1 MLNNKYQSYALA
13 LFFLLIIYLSYTII
27 KPFTTAILASIII
40 AYIFFPAH
48 KWLRTKINETIS
60 ATLITL
66 LILAIIIAP
75 LIFVTD
81 ALITETKLLYKT
93 GQIQTITDTIETIS
107 QNVELA
113 FGIDQIIGE
122 IVNFLKEF
130 ISGFIIKIPSMVL
143 NILIMFFLIFF
154 LLKDGDKIIKKAE
167 ILPIKNIHKEELI
180 ERFHAVTKSIVYG
193 WFATAIIQGILGTIA
208 FVMIGI
214 SNPIFWGFIMA
225 LLALLPAGA
234 ILVWLPISMWLIFS
248 GNYILGIGLLLY
260 GALIISTMDNFIRA
274 YIAQKKGIHPI
285 TAILGLLGG
294 TVVFGFIGI
303 VIGPLILSFLLVLL
317 KIYGVEHKH
326 AAKS

>member
-107 QNVELA
+107 QNVEL
-113 FGIDQIIGE
+113 
-122 IVNFLKEF
+122 
-130 ISGFIIKIPSMVL
+130 
-143 NILIMFFLIFF
+143 
-154 LLKDGDKIIKKAE
+154 
-167 ILPIKNIHKEELI
+167 
-180 ERFHAVTKSIVYG
+180 
-193 WFATAIIQGILGTIA
+193 
-208 FVMIGI
+208 
-214 SNPIFWGFIMA
+214 
-225 LLALLPAGA
+225 
-234 ILVWLPISMWLIFS
+234 
-248 GNYILGIGLLLY
+248 
-260 GALIISTMDNFIRA
+260 
-274 YIAQKKGIHPI
+274 
-285 TAILGLLGG
+285 
-294 TVVFGFIGI
+294 
-303 VIGPLILSFLLVLL
+303 
-317 KIYGVEHKH
+317 
-326 AAKS
+326 